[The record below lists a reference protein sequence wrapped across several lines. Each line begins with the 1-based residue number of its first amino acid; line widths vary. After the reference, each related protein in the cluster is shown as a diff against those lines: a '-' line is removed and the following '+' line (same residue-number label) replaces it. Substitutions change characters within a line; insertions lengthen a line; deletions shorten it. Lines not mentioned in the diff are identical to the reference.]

1 MLPTCA
7 RLLAHVL
14 EYGQL
19 TRDHIPK
26 ENRLTLPW
34 KPSAI
39 KTSSTWAD
47 LIGVR
52 MLTGLL
58 LYRSHAG
65 SHGCCE
71 FLGLMVVL
79 SPERPVS
86 HLSPP
91 RPLSL
96 TIFSSSLPPCSL
108 NLGGRVGGGF
118 VSSMAEHSVG
128 TLDMGHLC
136 TSLLTGVHCARTPR
150 TALIC
155 ACRDT
160 NLEGS
165 SIQCPFI
172 KVTAIGLLH
181 GP

>member
-1 MLPTCA
+1 MLPTYA

-34 KPSAI
+34 KSSTI

-47 LIGVR
+47 LIGAR
-52 MLTGLL
+52 MLAGLL

-71 FLGLMVVL
+71 FLGLMMVL
-79 SPERPVS
+79 SPEKPVS

-108 NLGGRVGGGF
+108 NLVGGLGEGWGRVCLLYGWALRRHSGHGPF
-118 VSSMAEHSVG
+118 VHIPINQSP
-128 TLDMGHLC
+128 LC
-136 TSLLTGVHCARTPR
+136 KDTEDC
-150 TALIC
+150 
-155 ACRDT
+155 T
-160 NLEGS
+160 NLHTRRYKFRRQFDS
-165 SIQCPFI
+165 MSI
-172 KVTAIGLLH
+172 
-181 GP
+181 